1 MAIMKIANRFSG
13 ETIYEAEAPNILE
26 LLYLA
31 VKDSANLEGAN
42 LNRANLEGAY
52 LNRANLDW
60 ANLEGAILNSASV
73 IETGETWAAYLSEV
87 LPELLTAGGRA
98 LTDVLSPIHWNCHSW
113 DNCPMAAAFA
123 TKGISGVPSLLKP
136 RAEQFIRYFDAKLI
150 PLESVGIR

>member
-31 VKDSANLEGAN
+31 VKDSARLEGAN
-42 LNRANLEGAY
+42 LNR
-52 LNRANLDW
+52 